1 MQMVIGLNLRRY
13 EMELKQIYGLLG
25 AIGIA
30 SSIAGLSLIP
40 VSRIG
45 TVVFSIAGVLL
56 CMLSI
61 VGIYKVE

>member
-1 MQMVIGLNLRRY
+1 MAT
-13 EMELKQIYGLLG
+13 EKQVYGLLG
-25 AIGIA
+25 AVGIA
-30 SSIAGLSLIP
+30 SSIAGLCLIP